1 MVQSLWSLQS
11 SLDECVAVLLAVDG
25 VSPLEVSLSMVV
37 AVLVAVDWVSPLEV
51 SLLMVATVCTV
62 GLWLYLWLPEVGPFK
77 WGVGKVVANCETLPL
92 IVPFFHL
99 GMEHVRT
106 VALAGDSRRCSPFG
120 HTVMPAPLIHASTWR
135 STVLRRR
142 AFPRHLT
149 VALFSSSPSVLL
161 CRSTSLAVCVC
172 LCVCLSSYVCVSVF
186 ICLCVCPCV
195 CVSLS
200 VFVCLCLSLSVCLCL
215 AVPHPPVVGRS
226 RCRQQVM
233 PQDANNQLLS
243 TIPRMGQHVT
253 VKIGDPIDV
262 ADIVAAYHAAAAER
276 TAARARNGGVSGASP
291 PDLPVTILSRDD
303 EMMPA
308 RVNYTGVAVP
318 AYKERPLL
326 IKPSDH
332 ATLNETEQVCVVS
345 CRVILGGV
353 HEHAH
358 RVRVAVVVCCTLL
371 YGGDA
376 LSRVTL
382 TVTPYGVA
390 VGWVVMSSC
399 VVAEPWGAC
408 VHCPDGGP
416 VTGD

>member
-1 MVQSLWSLQS
+1 
-11 SLDECVAVLLAVDG
+11 
-25 VSPLEVSLSMVV
+25 
-37 AVLVAVDWVSPLEV
+37 
-51 SLLMVATVCTV
+51 
-62 GLWLYLWLPEVGPFK
+62 
-77 WGVGKVVANCETLPL
+77 
-92 IVPFFHL
+92 
-99 GMEHVRT
+99 
-106 VALAGDSRRCSPFG
+106 
-120 HTVMPAPLIHASTWR
+120 
-135 STVLRRR
+135 
-142 AFPRHLT
+142 
-149 VALFSSSPSVLL
+149 
-161 CRSTSLAVCVC
+161 
-172 LCVCLSSYVCVSVF
+172 
-186 ICLCVCPCV
+186 
-195 CVSLS
+195 
-200 VFVCLCLSLSVCLCL
+200 
-215 AVPHPPVVGRS
+215 
-226 RCRQQVM
+226 M

-408 VHCPDGGP
+408 VRCPDGGP
-416 VTGD
+416 VTGDRGEVSFGGVPGHHRRCAQSGVRAGEGGAATAQGAGLGPLRRGHAVTACHTLQATCSKLSREYSTMVTRVRAARLHVGHAVEHDRPVTGSTQRTHATPAGAVNLSGSSIPSTKSLSDTAVAGPPQSSPHVRVKIQRDTQHTRRPYQRRTLQPGGPRQPTCSSARGCRACSRRLQSWS